1 MVIGPTYR
9 DDEMAEVQ
17 KKPDEVSEVSMDE
30 FLSNSATKSFIN
42 EWKSRGFTKRGVVEL
57 LLLLYPLYKQL
68 GVQGVLSK
76 AKKLLEKLSGMDEL
90 RDVLSSL
97 KLRPEKKNE

>member
-30 FLSNSATKSFIN
+30 FIKSSAVKSFIT

-57 LLLLYPLYKQL
+57 LLLLYPLYKEL
-68 GVQGVLSK
+68 GIQGVLNK
-76 AKKLLEKLSGMDEL
+76 AKRLLEKLSGMDDL

-97 KLRPEKKNE
+97 KLRPEKKSE